1 MGNPNK
7 VARPPGGLRL
17 FFPFAQKGV
26 FPAMPNNGL
35 TTALR
40 FFLDRRASPLAKVFF
55 VLAVLYVLM
64 PIDLVP
70 DFAVVVGWID
80 DLTVMLAALMSLLVA
95 MRRYSQ
101 KSDSHPSV
109 IETEGVEVR

>member
-1 MGNPNK
+1 
-7 VARPPGGLRL
+7 
-17 FFPFAQKGV
+17 
-26 FPAMPNNGL
+26 MPNNGL

-64 PIDLVP
+64 PVDLVP

-80 DLTVMLAALMSLLVA
+80 DLGVMLAALTSLLVA
-95 MRRYSQ
+95 MRRYTRGP
-101 KSDSHPSV
+101 DSNPSA